1 MRNSVTKNNAL
12 DFTNDE
18 WSQLIEGNG
27 LLLMWFIEWNKKV
40 EKGKDLQYYQTLQI
54 QDFFKLKYN
63 QSAGCDPWHMKNS
76 KISLDG
82 KFVSEGDDDL
92 EPYFLINTDD
102 GVGYI
107 YPYAFVA
114 LPLKSGGHHVVRMD

>member
-18 WSQLIEGNG
+18 WNQLIEGNG
-27 LLLMWFIEWNKKV
+27 LLIMWFIEWNQANDAV
-40 EKGKDLQYYQTLQI
+40 NKDRENPLQI
-54 QDFFKLKYN
+54 QDFFKQKYN
-63 QSAGCDPWHMKNS
+63 MSAGGDPWPMKNA
-76 KISLDG
+76 KIALDG

-114 LPLKSGGHHVVRMD
+114 LPTKSGGHHIVRMD

>member
-63 QSAGCDPWHMKNS
+63 QSAGCDPWPMKNA

-114 LPLKSGGHHVVRMD
+114 LPKKSGGHHIVRMD

>member
-1 MRNSVTKNNAL
+1 MKLSVTKNNAL
-12 DFTNDE
+12 DFTNSE

-27 LLLMWFIEWNKKV
+27 LLLMWFIEWNKGDKQGV
-40 EKGKDLQYYQTLQI
+40 NI
-54 QDFFKLKYN
+54 IDFFKLKYR
-63 QSAGCDPWHMKNS
+63 QSAGGDPWPMKNA

-92 EPYFLINTDD
+92 EPYFLVNTDD

-114 LPLKSGGHHVVRMD
+114 LPKKSGGHHIVRMD

>member
-1 MRNSVTKNNAL
+1 MRNSVTKNHAL
-12 DFTNDE
+12 DFTNSE

-27 LLLMWFIEWNKKV
+27 LLLMWFIEWNKGDKQGV
-40 EKGKDLQYYQTLQI
+40 DI
-54 QDFFKLKYN
+54 IDFFKLKYR
-63 QSAGCDPWHMKNS
+63 QSAGGDPWPMKNA

-114 LPLKSGGHHVVRMD
+114 LPTKSGGHHIVRMD

>member
-1 MRNSVTKNNAL
+1 MRNSVIKNNAL
-12 DFTNDE
+12 DFTDTE
-18 WSQLIEGNG
+18 WSQLIEGNA
-27 LLLMWFIEWNKKV
+27 LLIMWFVEWNV
-40 EKGKDLQYYQTLQI
+40 ANDAANKDRENPLQI

-63 QSAGCDPWHMKNS
+63 QSAGCDPWPMKNA

-92 EPYFLINTDD
+92 EPYFLVNTDD

-114 LPLKSGGHHVVRMD
+114 LPKKSGGHHVVRMD

>member
-1 MRNSVTKNNAL
+1 MQNSVTKNNAL
-12 DFTNDE
+12 DFDDE
-18 WSQLIEGNG
+18 QWSQLINANG
-27 LLLMWFIEWNKKV
+27 LLITWFIEWNKKV
-40 EKGKDLQYYQTLQI
+40 EEGKRLQYYQTLQI

-63 QSAGCDPWHMKNS
+63 QSAGGDPWHMKDA

-82 KFVSEGDDDL
+82 KYVSEGDDDL

>member
-1 MRNSVTKNNAL
+1 MKNSVTKNNAL

-18 WSQLIEGNG
+18 WNQLIEGNG
-27 LLLMWFIEWNKKV
+27 LLIMWFIEWNQANDAV
-40 EKGKDLQYYQTLQI
+40 NKDREYPLQI
-54 QDFFKLKYN
+54 QDFFKLKYR
-63 QSAGCDPWHMKNS
+63 QSAGGDPWPMKNA

-114 LPLKSGGHHVVRMD
+114 LPKKSGGHHIVRMD

>member
-1 MRNSVTKNNAL
+1 MQNSVTKNNAL
-12 DFTNDE
+12 DFDDE
-18 WSQLIEGNG
+18 QWSQLINANG
-27 LLLMWFIEWNKKV
+27 LLIMWFIEWNKKV
-40 EKGKDLQYYQTLQI
+40 EEGKRLQYYQTLQI

-63 QSAGCDPWHMKNS
+63 QSAGCDPWHMKDS

-114 LPLKSGGHHVVRMD
+114 LPTKSGGHHVVRMD

>member
-1 MRNSVTKNNAL
+1 MQNSVTKNNAL
-12 DFTNDE
+12 DFTDNE
-18 WSQLIEGNG
+18 WGQLINANG
-27 LLLMWFIEWNKKV
+27 LLITWFIEWNEKV
-40 EKGKDLQYYQTLQI
+40 QQNKNLQQYMTLKI
-54 QDFFKLKYN
+54 QDFFAFKYN
-63 QSAGCDPWHMKNS
+63 QSAVCDPWHMKNS

-114 LPLKSGGHHVVRMD
+114 LPKKSGGHHIVRMD

>member
-1 MRNSVTKNNAL
+1 MQNSVTKNNAL
-12 DFTNDE
+12 DFDDE
-18 WSQLIEGNG
+18 QWSQLINANG
-27 LLLMWFIEWNKKV
+27 LLIMWFIEWNNRDWHKI
-40 EKGKDLQYYQTLQI
+40 KDTNI
-54 QDFFKLKYN
+54 QDFFKLKYR
-63 QSAGCDPWHMKNS
+63 QSAGGDPWPMGG

-82 KFVSEGDDDL
+82 KYVSEGDDDL

-114 LPLKSGGHHVVRMD
+114 LPTKSGGHHIVRMD

>member
-18 WSQLIEGNG
+18 WNQLIEGNG
-27 LLLMWFIEWNKKV
+27 LLIMWFIEWNQANDAV
-40 EKGKDLQYYQTLQI
+40 NKDREYPLQI
-54 QDFFKLKYN
+54 QDFFKLKYR
-63 QSAGCDPWHMKNS
+63 QSAGGDPWPMKNA
-76 KISLDG
+76 KIALDG

-114 LPLKSGGHHVVRMD
+114 LPKKSGGHHIVRMD

>member
-18 WSQLIEGNG
+18 WNQANDAV
-27 LLLMWFIEWNKKV
+27 NKDR
-40 EKGKDLQYYQTLQI
+40 EYPLQI
-54 QDFFKLKYN
+54 QDFFKLKYR
-63 QSAGCDPWHMKNS
+63 QSAGGDPWPMKNA
-76 KISLDG
+76 KIALDG

-114 LPLKSGGHHVVRMD
+114 LPKKSGGHHIVRMD

>member
-12 DFTNDE
+12 DFTNSE

-27 LLLMWFIEWNKKV
+27 LLLMWFIEWNNKV

-54 QDFFKLKYN
+54 QDFFKLKYR
-63 QSAGCDPWHMKNS
+63 QSAGGDPWPIKNA

-114 LPLKSGGHHVVRMD
+114 LPKKSGGHHIVRMD